1 LSPKLQ
7 FGFAADAGRLFL
19 GGAVAKEAFINA
31 TAKI

>member
-19 GGAVAKEAFINA
+19 GSAVAKEAFINA